1 MSGSS
6 EIDFCDLK
14 EGWNVFA
21 GTCGVVVL
29 RVRDGRCRARIL
41 GSFESVVSFEKRHP
55 EAAEAV
61 STAWYRA
68 CELRASH
75 TETNP
80 AGTHQR
86 PVTS

>member
-29 RVRDGRCRARIL
+29 RVRDGRCRARVL
-41 GSFESVVSFEKRHP
+41 GSFENVLSFEKRHP
-55 EAAEAV
+55 EAAEPV
-61 STAWYRA
+61 SFAWYRA
-68 CELRASH
+68 CELQAAH
-75 TETNP
+75 TEPHP
-80 AGTHQR
+80 AGSHPR
-86 PVTS
+86 PATS